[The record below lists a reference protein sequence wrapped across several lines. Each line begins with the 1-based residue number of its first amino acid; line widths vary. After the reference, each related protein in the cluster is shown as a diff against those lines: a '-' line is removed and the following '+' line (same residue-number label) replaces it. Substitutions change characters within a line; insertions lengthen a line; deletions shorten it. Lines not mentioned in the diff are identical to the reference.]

1 MAYISRE
8 MYEINAVE
16 TIADKNGTLGLNEKH
31 KEEEWTNKNLQM
43 ATGRYHSDHRKH
55 RYELGCEPKKQPSR
69 IIIDK

>member
-31 KEEEWTNKNLQM
+31 KEEE
-43 ATGRYHSDHRKH
+43 
-55 RYELGCEPKKQPSR
+55 
-69 IIIDK
+69 

>member
-1 MAYISRE
+1 
-8 MYEINAVE
+8 
-16 TIADKNGTLGLNEKH
+16 
-31 KEEEWTNKNLQM
+31 M